1 MTTYQAHPES
11 VEDWWKLMHPH
22 AVRLEKLITPAP
34 ETVSEALVS
43 TMRDDLQAIHKEI
56 HDTPYPE
63 LASPLRESLLRAT
76 KQLYHCYEDS
86 QHTLEEVEFFY
97 YNALTQL
104 AQLHAHLVK
113 HGFAS

>member
-1 MTTYQAHPES
+1 MTTYQAHPET

-34 ETVSEALVS
+34 DTVQAAQLP
-43 TMRDDLQAIHKEI
+43 TMRDDLQVLHKEI
-56 HDTPYPE
+56 HDIPCPE
-63 LASPLRESLLRAT
+63 VAAPLRESMLRAT
-76 KQLYHCYEDS
+76 KQLYHCYEDKQQS
-86 QHTLEEVEFFY
+86 LEEVEFYY